1 MEIKKII
8 EFQNGD
14 YIEGFFLIKS
24 VEVKTSSNNKNYMD
38 FTLIDNTGEIN
49 AKLWECT
56 KEDEE
61 KYLQYQLI
69 KVRGNVIEW
78 QGRLQLKIVKIRHA
92 TKEDNLN
99 IEDYVLCAPQ
109 NPQYM
114 FDEVVKYIEKIENQD
129 IKKIVES
136 IIYESKDKLLF
147 YPAAKI
153 NHHAVRSGLLYHI
166 LTMLKSAERLSEV
179 YTHLNTDLLFAGVI
193 LHDIAKVDEME
204 ANKLGIVSDYSS
216 EGQLLGHIIQGIK
229 KIDRVATKI
238 GADEEI
244 SMLLQHMVLSHHYEP
259 EFGSPKRPMI
269 PEAELLHY
277 LDIIDARMFDMQKA
291 IEGINSGDFSDKIW
305 ILHNRKVY
313 NSNLKKG

>member
-147 YPAAKI
+147 YPAAKT

-166 LTMLKSAERLSEV
+166 LTMLKSAEKLSEV

-291 IEGINSGDFSDKIW
+291 IEGINFGDFSDKIW